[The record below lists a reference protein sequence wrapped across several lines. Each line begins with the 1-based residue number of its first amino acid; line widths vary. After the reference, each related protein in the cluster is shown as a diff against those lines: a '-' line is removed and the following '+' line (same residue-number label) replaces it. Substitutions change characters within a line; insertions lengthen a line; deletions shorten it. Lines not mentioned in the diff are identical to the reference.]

1 MKRIISILIVI
12 SIAVSL
18 LAVFPVTSA
27 ALYKAKIA
35 CVGDSITYG
44 YGLEDSKSYPYKLGE
59 LLKDT
64 YDVKSFGDSGKTLM
78 STGDTPYTYYSQY
91 QPSLDYGADVVL
103 IMLGTNDG
111 KYFNWNQNASPVI
124 LKRDLKALVQVYRNL
139 PSRPVVYILTS
150 PTAFKNGG
158 ASIVPENVEVIAEL
172 QREVA
177 QEINVPLIDMH
188 EFTADMGVY
197 FEDNIHPNEAG
208 YALMA
213 QYIADRL
220 TNNPTGELPGAPK
233 NITVFRNSSGRSI
246 VMWDPGIKGGLPVLS
261 FNVYLDG
268 EFYANNLNTSI
279 TVSKLTNG
287 KTYELT
293 ISSVNA
299 EGESPQSDPVLLEPT
314 ADDPKV
320 TGVENGAVYDLADG
334 APKAS
339 WKKATS
345 ATLDG
350 EEYLKG
356 TEITV
361 PGEHVLVVTND
372 NVVVTIMF
380 TVVAPGITPGDMD
393 GDGEITVADA
403 LSVLRIAAK
412 LVDVTP
418 DALATGDMDG
428 DGEITVSDAL
438 RVLRIA
444 AKLA

>member
-1 MKRIISILIVI
+1 
-12 SIAVSL
+12 
-18 LAVFPVTSA
+18 
-27 ALYKAKIA
+27 
-35 CVGDSITYG
+35 
-44 YGLEDSKSYPYKLGE
+44 
-59 LLKDT
+59 
-64 YDVKSFGDSGKTLM
+64 
-78 STGDTPYTYYSQY
+78 
-91 QPSLDYGADVVL
+91 
-103 IMLGTNDG
+103 
-111 KYFNWNQNASPVI
+111 
-124 LKRDLKALVQVYRNL
+124 
-139 PSRPVVYILTS
+139 
-150 PTAFKNGG
+150 
-158 ASIVPENVEVIAEL
+158 
-172 QREVA
+172 
-177 QEINVPLIDMH
+177 
-188 EFTADMGVY
+188 
-197 FEDNIHPNEAG
+197 
-208 YALMA
+208 MA

-220 TNNPTGELPGAPK
+220 TNDPTGELPGAPK
-233 NITVFRNSSGRSI
+233 NVAVFRNSSGRSI

-268 EFYANNLNTSI
+268 EFYANSLNTSI

-287 KTYELT
+287 QTYELT
-293 ISSVNA
+293 ISSLNA
-299 EGESPQSDPVLLEPT
+299 VGESPQSEPILLEPT

-350 EEYLKG
+350 EEYVKD

-361 PGEHVLVVTND
+361 PGEHVLVVAND
-372 NVVVTIMF
+372 NVVVTITF
-380 TVVAPGITPGDMD
+380 TVVGAAFIPGDMD

-412 LVDVTP
+412 LLEATP
-418 DALATGDMDG
+418 EAIAIGDMDS